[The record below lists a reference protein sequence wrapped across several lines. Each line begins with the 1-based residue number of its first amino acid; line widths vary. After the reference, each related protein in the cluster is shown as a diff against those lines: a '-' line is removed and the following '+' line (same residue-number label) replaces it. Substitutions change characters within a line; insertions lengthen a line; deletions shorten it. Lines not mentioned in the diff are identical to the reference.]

1 MVRLKLR
8 LGRDIHGNPNT
19 LNSAWQRM
27 DSTRWY
33 GMGWYGMV
41 WYGMGGQTF
50 VGGVKRRKE
59 TWPCIW
65 VYPQR
70 VEEIMVL
77 LHGL

>member
-1 MVRLKLR
+1 MVYEK
-8 LGRDIHGNPNT
+8 
-19 LNSAWQRM
+19 
-27 DSTRWY
+27 WY
-33 GMGWYGMV
+33 GMVMGMVWYGMIMVWYGIIWLWYGYGMVWYGMV